1 MYPTR
6 EPALTNLPPAQA
18 KELSLLVELE
28 AQWENMRRAPSRPQ
42 GRASLTQDLLG
53 IQKAY
58 DAFRGKL
65 VAYNKRYSPAHVPE
79 LLLNTP
85 SRLAI
90 WCRSM
95 RELFLQVEDDPQVRC
110 PVYLVEKAYRSA
122 ERISARLHK
131 DLPSRSEPPATIRA
145 ASEALGALARWCD
158 DLAGI
163 AAPAVCG
170 GATPPGCP

>member
-28 AQWENMRRAPSRPQ
+28 AQWENMRKPPSRPQ

-90 WCRSM
+90 WCRAM
-95 RELFLQVEDDPQVRC
+95 RKLFLQVEDDPQVRC

-122 ERISARLHK
+122 ERMSGRMDK
-131 DLPSRSEPPATIRA
+131 GCVSRPPPRSTVRA
-145 ASEALGALARWCD
+145 AIEDLESLAQWCDALA
-158 DLAGI
+158 AS
-163 AAPAVCG
+163 AA
-170 GATPPGCP
+170 T

>member
-1 MYPTR
+1 MYQKR
-6 EPALTNLPPAQA
+6 DPALTNLPSAQA

-79 LLLNTP
+79 LLLNKP
-85 SRLAI
+85 SRLAV
-90 WCRSM
+90 WCRAM

-122 ERISARLHK
+122 ERMGGRMNKGRVSRPAP
-131 DLPSRSEPPATIRA
+131 PSTVRA
-145 ASEALGALARWCD
+145 AIEDQESLAQWCDALA
-158 DLAGI
+158 AS
-163 AAPAVCG
+163 AA
-170 GATPPGCP
+170 T

>member
-1 MYPTR
+1 MYQTR

-18 KELSLLVELE
+18 KELALLVELE
-28 AQWENMRRAPSRPQ
+28 AQWENMRKPPSRPQ

-79 LLLNTP
+79 VLLNTP

-90 WCRSM
+90 WCRAM

-122 ERISARLHK
+122 ERMSGRMNKGCVSRPAP
-131 DLPSRSEPPATIRA
+131 PSTIRA
-145 ASEALGALARWCD
+145 ATEDLESLAQWSDALA
-158 DLAGI
+158 AS
-163 AAPAVCG
+163 AAA
-170 GATPPGCP
+170 